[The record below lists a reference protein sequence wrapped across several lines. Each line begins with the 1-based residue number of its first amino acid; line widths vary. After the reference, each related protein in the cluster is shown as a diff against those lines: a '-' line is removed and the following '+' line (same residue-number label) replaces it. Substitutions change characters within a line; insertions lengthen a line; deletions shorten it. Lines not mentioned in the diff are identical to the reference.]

1 LPKEELNL
9 YEINHNTMNRL
20 LFIIIS
26 ALIPSL
32 SYPQS
37 SCNTLTD
44 KDMQH
49 IYNEIR
55 TPEKYGLVLAPPDDS
70 KKLDCPGVFRK
81 DDTWYMT
88 YIAFDGKGYE
98 TWLARSRN
106 LLDWDQAGRIMSFAG
121 DTSRWDCNQRAGYI
135 ALQDY
140 NWGGSCALQK
150 YKDKY
155 WMSYL
160 GGRNTGYEE
169 GLLSIGI
176 AYTENDPAEC
186 REWKYLEKPVLT
198 SKDKDTGWWENL
210 KLYKSTV
217 IMDPQKNTGHDF
229 VMFYNAYGDSLS
241 KGHNAERIGMAVSD
255 DMIHWK
261 RFLEDPVL
269 NHYRGIT
276 GDPQIWKIDNIWV
289 MFYFGA
295 FWQKDGGD
303 GAFNRFACSHDLVNW
318 TDWNGD
324 NLIEPSEPFDNR
336 YAHKSSVV
344 KWEGIVYHF
353 YCAVN
358 NKDQRGIA
366 VATSKDL
373 GKSTLSFYNG
383 DR

>member
-1 LPKEELNL
+1 
-9 YEINHNTMNRL
+9 MNRL

-26 ALIPSL
+26 ALIPAL
-32 SYPQS
+32 SYPQTS
-37 SCNTLTD
+37 HNTVTE
-44 KDMQH
+44 KDMRH

-55 TPEKYGLVLAPPDDS
+55 TPEKYGLVLVPPDDS

-81 DDTWYMT
+81 DGIWYMT
-88 YIAFDGKGYE
+88 YIVFDGKGYE

-106 LLDWDQAGRIMSFAG
+106 LLDWEQSGRIMSFSE

-140 NWGGSCALQK
+140 TWGGSCALQK
-150 YKDKY
+150 YNDKY

-176 AYTENDPAEC
+176 AYTGNDPAKC
-186 REWKYLEKPVLT
+186 HEWKCLEKPVLT
-198 SKDKDTGWWENL
+198 SNDRDAGWWENL

-217 IMDPQKNTGHDF
+217 IKDLQRNTGHDF

-241 KGHNAERIGMAVSD
+241 NGHNAERIGMAVSD

-261 RFLEDPVL
+261 RYLKDPVL
-269 NHYRGIT
+269 NHFRGIT
-276 GDPQIWKIDNIWV
+276 GDPLIWKIDNIWV

-295 FWQKDGGD
+295 FWQKTGSD
-303 GAFNRFACSHDLVNW
+303 GAFNRFACSYDLLNW

-324 NLIEPSEPFDNR
+324 NLIEPSEPYDNR
-336 YAHKSSVV
+336 YAHKSFVV
-344 KWEGIVYHF
+344 KWKGIVYHF

-373 GKSTLSFYNG
+373 GKSRISFSLR
-383 DR
+383 DK